1 MITALIVDDERKNR
15 DSLQKLLVENC
26 PDVQVLHA
34 VSSAADALQVI
45 RMQHPQLVFLDIEMP
60 GQNGFDML
68 KQLDKIDFKV
78 IFVTAHS
85 HFAIR
90 AIKFSAVDYLL
101 KPVDTADLIQA
112 VEKAILEINMNH
124 HAHNRGFLDNVS
136 ASTAN
141 HKLAVCIKE
150 GIAFLDTDD
159 IIRLEADGT
168 YTHIFC
174 NGEKFTAT
182 KNIKEYENLLT
193 EQHFFRSHKSH
204 LINLKHVKSFSRNDG
219 YFVQMRDGSR
229 AEVSRRKQEEFMEAI
244 GRP

>member
-1 MITALIVDDERKNR
+1 MITALIVDDESKNR
-15 DSLQKLLVENC
+15 DSLKKLLGENC
-26 PDVQVLHA
+26 PDVEVLHA

-45 RMQHPQLVFLDIEMP
+45 RKQHPQLVFLDIEMP
-60 GQNGFDML
+60 GQNGFDLL
-68 KQLDKIDFKV
+68 KQLDKIDFKI

-101 KPVDTADLIQA
+101 KPVDITDLKQA
-112 VEKAILEINMNH
+112 VEKAIREIDMNH
-124 HAHNRGFLDNVS
+124 HAHNRGFLDNITAS
-136 ASTAN
+136 AAN

-150 GIAFLDTDD
+150 GIAFLDTND

-182 KNIKEYENLLT
+182 KNIKEYEDILT
-193 EQHFFRSHKSH
+193 DQHFFRSHKSH
-204 LINLKHVKSFSRNDG
+204 LINLKHVKSFSRTDG